1 MTYSIFLRPL
11 GELYASSPATKRMA
25 VMLTAIAFAILFAAL
40 MNYVLLVISSMVT
53 RSKDVAI
60 HKCYGA
66 TGWNISQP
74 VDIRRLLHTPCI
86 RFPSDRGR
94 AAGHFAVVAFHARH
108 ADDPVECLCA
118 GVSGCRPAAFATV
131 RPDTRG
137 VGIPFVHQLP
147 AVVEESLA
155 VYPVRGGRFPRLPAH
170 RYWLAI

>member
-1 MTYSIFLRPL
+1 
-11 GELYASSPATKRMA
+11 MA

-66 TGWNISQP
+66 TGWNITDMIFSEAFLNLLIS
-74 VDIRRLLHTPCI
+74 VGLSTLLVFGFRRIVEELLGTSLSSL
-86 RFPSDRGR
+86 F
-94 AAGHFAVVAFHARH
+94 
-108 ADDPVECLCA
+108 
-118 GVSGCRPAAFATV
+118 T
-131 RPDTRG
+131 PDTLMILLG
-137 VGIPFVHQLP
+137 VCVLVFLVAGLLPSQLFARIPVALVFRSYHQLP